1 MLSRDHQQIIKG
13 ITVFRD
19 FQDQSQYFY
28 LPSEKVKIANNGKG
42 IQFVAYIDGEVVEG
56 TQPNFSD
63 DLDRTGGFLTLEV
76 ELGPDE
82 QELEQIRSE
91 LESTAGTVR
100 LAQVPFTNGAVK
112 LVMFGSTGGENQAV
126 DFTVAGSS
134 KPSLMGKQTAVFSL
148 RLGGKEAQ
156 IMWALLKNGSQTQ
169 VAINYDLEYL
179 GVMPAYHLEITVD
192 FKATEDY
199 WQHHIDADFNLES
212 NSLKIVSNNDIDLI
226 MRDLVNKGAITI
238 KEVDFTSDGT
248 GASALGSDN
257 PDKMKIVRDLLSPT
271 LFDATAIPR
280 EDYNVL
286 GSTLPSERE
295 NGGAPLPSP
304 TASATPKP
312 TPTKTVTPT
321 PSTPTP
327 TTSVPPSTNT
337 STTTPTSTVTPTA
350 TTTTT
355 TTATPTPTTPGP
367 VVPPPSADGGDTPIP
382 PPSTEPPPRV
392 TTPPPTSPPPTT
404 PPPTTPPPTT
414 PPTRPP
420 TTPPPTTPP
429 PTTPPPTT
437 PPSEKDTPEKV
448 ETRIGINVGYSMKH
462 RSISQQL
469 KRTFVFDKAEAKTH
483 VCHPAGALSLEGTN
497 FDASKQVSLV
507 RLNEGPF
514 KDIDIEIRSALDF
527 EELQIIEAIVHLSYG
542 FRERNGDKT
551 KRLHEK
557 SISVNAAEPR
567 KFARF
572 FVDGFGTLTYDYT
585 VEFIHKPGSIIGT
598 HETKIRSRL
607 FENVTERD
615 IAINITDH
623 SPLLPIEIQPGNI
636 VFSEDAVQSVQVF
649 VAPERDLNGRTII
662 FKDGTT
668 DLKKFLIFPK
678 EEDKYVYFKRE
689 KFFFKE
695 DFMEE
700 EFENQTDSQVIVNRP
715 ETRVLNIS
723 PILLNTASLIS
734 KAIVEVKYR
743 NVEGQELAKGL
754 VLTTQNNDGPPPFFA
769 IVVEEEDPRIW
780 TARTKFLMVNGDIL
794 EGEDRTYQ
802 IEQPP
807 ISLES
812 CGLKVLKVSTL
823 LDQET
828 FSNNIAAV
836 QVQIF
841 ENNGDANPLETITLK
856 KTKVDETVV
865 LKGVDIDDPL
875 SAVVNVFKKDGSEEI
890 LNFVVPTGSNELL
903 LRITNI

>member
-1 MLSRDHQQIIKG
+1 MLSIDHQQIIKG

-28 LPSEKVKIANNGKG
+28 LPSEKVRIAKNGKG

-56 TQPNFSD
+56 TQPNFTD

-82 QELEQIRSE
+82 QELEQVRSE

-100 LAQVPFTNGAVK
+100 LAPVPFINGAVK

-134 KPSLMGKQTAVFSL
+134 KPSLMQKQTAVFSL

-169 VAINYDLEYL
+169 VGINYELNYL

-212 NSLKIVSNNDIDLI
+212 KSLKIVSNNDIDLI

-238 KEVDFTSDGT
+238 KEVDFTRDGT

-271 LFDATAIPR
+271 LFDASAIPK

-286 GSTLPSERE
+286 GSTLPSEKE
-295 NGGAPLPSP
+295 TGGATLPSP

-337 STTTPTSTVTPTA
+337 STTTPTSTTTATPTA
-350 TTTTT
+350 
-355 TTATPTPTTPGP
+355 TATPTPTGTLP
-367 VVPPPSADGGDTPIP
+367 PPPSLDGGDTPIP
-382 PPSTEPPPRV
+382 TPTTEPPPRV
-392 TTPPPTSPPPTT
+392 TPTPSTSTPTATTPTPTTPTPTSPTPTKPVTPTPTT
-404 PPPTTPPPTT
+404 PTPTSPTPTTPTPTT
-414 PPTRPP
+414 
-420 TTPPPTTPP
+420 
-429 PTTPPPTT
+429 
-437 PPSEKDTPEKV
+437 ENDKPEKV
-448 ETRIGINVGYSMKH
+448 EKVETKIGINVGYSMKH
-462 RSISQQL
+462 RSISQQI
-469 KRTFVFDKAEAKTH
+469 KRTFVFDKAAAQPH
-483 VCHPAGALSLEGTN
+483 VCYPAGALSLEGTN
-497 FDASKQVSLV
+497 FDASKQVLLV

-514 KDIDIEIRSALDF
+514 KDIALEIRSALDF
-527 EELQIIEAIVHLSYG
+527 EELQIIEAIVHISYG

-551 KRLHEK
+551 KRLHET
-557 SISVNAAEPR
+557 SITVNAAEPR
-567 KFARF
+567 KFAKF
-572 FVDGFGTLTYDYT
+572 FVDSFGTLTYDYT
-585 VEFIHKPGSIIGT
+585 VEFIHKPGTIIGT

-615 IAINITDH
+615 IAINVTDH

-636 VFSEDAVQSVQVF
+636 AFSEDGIQSVQVF
-649 VAPERDLNGRTII
+649 VAPERDANGRTII

-695 DFMEE
+695 DFIED
-700 EFENQTDSQVIVNRP
+700 EFENQKDSQVIVNRP

-754 VLTTQNNDGPPPFFA
+754 VLTTQSGDAITPSFA

-823 LDQET
+823 LEQET

-841 ENNGDANPLETITLK
+841 ENDGDPNPLETIMLK
-856 KTKVDETVV
+856 KTKVEETVV
-865 LKGVDIDDPL
+865 LKGVDIDDPV
-875 SAVVNVFKKDGSEEI
+875 SAVVNVFKKDGSEEV